1 MKNSTA
7 ALCLIG
13 LLTFGV
19 VQIAAASVVY
29 AEEGASKSKEEPK
42 KEDAKKDD
50 GKNAPPPGVAGGRFA
65 GDPIYVHVPPM
76 VLPAINDK
84 GVEQL
89 ITIIM
94 DIQVKDFDAADDLH
108 SNMPRVMDALMRGLY
123 GGLGQGSLRNGK
135 LVDVA
140 KVKSKAIA
148 AVGEVISPDKIADV
162 LIQSVSQRML

>member
-1 MKNSTA
+1 MKKPA
-7 ALCLIG
+7 AVLCLIG
-13 LLTFGV
+13 LLTFCV
-19 VQIAAASVVY
+19 AQMAITSVVY
-29 AEEGASKSKEEPK
+29 AEEGSSKSKEEPK
-42 KEDAKKDD
+42 KDD
-50 GKNAPPPGVAGGRFA
+50 TKNAPPGVAGGRFA

-94 DIQVKDFDAADDLH
+94 DIQVKDFDSADDLH

-123 GGLGQGSLRNGK
+123 GGLGQGALRNGK

-148 AVGEVISPDKIADV
+148 AVGEVIRPDKITDV